1 MLYITV
7 IDLHMLNCPYIPGT
21 KSCTMPLTHLPLSP
35 LSSNPPFSPPST
47 LIYSSCNAPTKQ
59 FVKC

>member
-21 KSCTMPLTHLPLSP
+21 KSYLVMEYEHLNIQCDLVWS
-35 LSSNPPFSPPST
+35 F
-47 LIYSSCNAPTKQ
+47 C
-59 FVKC
+59 